1 MRLPWWIGAL
11 VLTAWSVGILVM
23 VLLRPP
29 AWALVAL
36 AFLIALV
43 VSVIQR
49 SMALVALAAAVALGL
64 GVMRGT
70 LSSTPTLAAGLRGQ
84 ETTVAGE
91 VDDDPVAHRHGTR
104 LIIRVATLH
113 TRVLATVYGA
123 PVVHYGDLVLLTGRL
138 EAAPRFDTFDYASYL
153 ADHGIS
159 GILQSP
165 HLVRVLPHPGD
176 PLHAAIFAVR
186 HALVAGIDR
195 ALPEPQAALLLGV
208 VFGYRQALPRA
219 LEQQMIACGLIHIVV
234 ISGLKVSLLARIV
247 HQGVG
252 RLAPGIA
259 PAVALGAML
268 TYALVSGA
276 SAAALR
282 AAAMGGLVVLAGT
295 LHRETQ
301 VVASMALTA
310 AVMLGLDPS
319 LAHDVSFQLSFAGTL
334 GIAGLTDAI
343 AARLPFLPTLLRDPF
358 AATLAAE
365 AATWPLMLASFHQVS
380 LVAPVANALVLPLL
394 PVVMV
399 IGGSG
404 AILAAV
410 WQAAGW
416 PVLQLAG
423 LIIAWFQRVIEVTA
437 AAPAANLTMPYFPPR
452 WIAAAAILNGG
463 SLAALKL
470 RRFFWQRRVWAAL
483 AGLALVVT
491 ALLLVQP
498 DGKVHVYALDV
509 GTGSGVL
516 IRTAG
521 GQQILFDAG
530 PDPDRF
536 AQAVGR
542 VLPPTARGLRLW
554 ILTDG
559 RRAEVGAASAVMRRF
574 DIAQVL
580 VTDSA
585 AWSPSLLA
593 TVNAAR
599 QAGIPISADTMPPVI
614 DGVTLRLAADGRTWL
629 VNAKGAA
636 LAIVPP
642 DTGWVSYPAQIRAA
656 IFLDGGPEAWTPA
669 RAGDVAVVQVANQ
682 SRDGLPARDFLRD
695 LDLAT
700 VLRTDRVG
708 TVELTVVGSRFL
720 SP

>member
-1 MRLPWWIGAL
+1 
-11 VLTAWSVGILVM
+11 M
-23 VLLRPP
+23 VLLRPSP
-29 AWALVAL
+29 WALLVL
-36 AFLIALV
+36 AFLSALA
-43 VSVIQR
+43 VSWIRPSVAI
-49 SMALVALAAAVALGL
+49 VALAAAVALSL
-64 GVMRGT
+64 GVMRGN
-70 LSSTPTLAAGLRGQ
+70 LSSTPALADGLRGQ
-84 ETTVAGE
+84 QTTVAGQ
-91 VDDDPVAHRHGTR
+91 VDDDPVTHRHGIR
-104 LIIRVATLH
+104 LVVRVATLH
-113 TRVLATVYGA
+113 TRLLATVYGA
-123 PVVHYGDLVLLTGRL
+123 PPVHYGDLVLLTGRL

-165 HLVRVLPHPGD
+165 HLVRVLAHPGD
-176 PLHAAIFAVR
+176 PLHTAIFAIR

-319 LAHDVSFQLSFAGTL
+319 LARDVSFQLSFAGTL

-343 AARLPFLPTLLRDPF
+343 AARLPFLPAVLRDPF

-394 PVVMV
+394 PAVMV

-404 AILAAV
+404 AILAAL

-423 LIIAWFQRVIEVTA
+423 LIIAWFERVIEVTA
-437 AAPAANLTMPYFPPR
+437 AAPAASLTTPYFPPR

-463 SLAALKL
+463 GLAALKL
-470 RRFFWQRRVWAAL
+470 RRFFWQRRVWAGL
-483 AGLALVVT
+483 GGLALVIG

-498 DGKVHVYALDV
+498 DGQVHVYALDV

-516 IRTAG
+516 IRTPT
-521 GQQILFDAG
+521 GQQILFDGG

-554 ILTDG
+554 LLTGG
-559 RRAEVGAASAVMRRF
+559 RRAQVGAAPAVMRRF
-574 DIAQVL
+574 DITQVL
-580 VTDSA
+580 VTDSG

-593 TVNAAR
+593 TINAAR
-599 QAGIPISADTMPPVI
+599 QAGIPVSVDTIPPVI

-629 VNAKGAA
+629 VDAGGAA
-636 LAIVPP
+636 LAIIPP

-656 IFLDGGPEAWTPA
+656 IFLDGGPEAWTSA
-669 RAGDVAVVQVANQ
+669 RVGDLAVIQVANQ
-682 SRDGLPARDFLRD
+682 SRDGLPAHDFLRD

-708 TVELTVVGSRFL
+708 TVELTIVGSRFL

>member
-1 MRLPWWIGAL
+1 MSLPWWIGAL

-23 VLLRPP
+23 VVLRPP
-29 AWALVAL
+29 AWALLAL

-49 SMALVALAAAVALGL
+49 SMAMVALAATVALGL
-64 GVMRGT
+64 GVVRGN
-70 LSSTPTLAAGLRGQ
+70 LSSTPTLAAELRGQ
-84 ETTVAGE
+84 QTTVAGQ
-91 VDDDPVAHRHGTR
+91 VDDDPVTHRHGTR
-104 LIIRVATLH
+104 LVVRVATLH

-138 EAAPRFDTFDYASYL
+138 EAPPRFDTFDYASYL

-165 HLVRVLPHPGD
+165 HLVRVLPHAGD

-282 AAAMGGLVVLAGT
+282 AAAMGGLVVLAGM
-295 LHRETQ
+295 LRRDAQ
-301 VVASMALTA
+301 VVVSMALTA

-319 LAHDVSFQLSFAGTL
+319 LARDVSFQLSFAGTL

-343 AARLPFLPTLLRDPF
+343 AARLPFFPTLFRDPF

-394 PVVMV
+394 PAVMV

-423 LIIAWFQRVIEVTA
+423 LIIAWFERVIEVTA
-437 AAPAANLTMPYFPPR
+437 AAPAASLTTPYFPPR
-452 WIAAAAILNGG
+452 WIAAAAVLNGG
-463 SLAALKL
+463 GLLALKL
-470 RRFFWQRRVWAAL
+470 RRFFWQRRVWT
-483 AGLALVVT
+483 GLGGLTVIVT

-498 DGKVHVYALDV
+498 DGQVHVYALDV

-516 IRTAG
+516 IRTPG

-542 VLPPTARGLRLW
+542 VLPPTARALRLW
-554 ILTDG
+554 ILTGG
-559 RRAEVGAASAVMRRF
+559 RRAQIGAAPAVMRRF
-574 DIAQVL
+574 NIAQVL
-580 VTDSA
+580 VTDSGS
-585 AWSPSLLA
+585 WSRSLLA

-599 QAGIPISADTMPPVI
+599 QAGIPVSADTMPPVI
-614 DGVTLRLAADGRTWL
+614 DGVALRLAADGRTWM
-629 VNAKGAA
+629 VDTGGTE
-636 LAIVPP
+636 LAIIPP
-642 DTGWVSYPAQIRAA
+642 DTGWIGYPAQVHCA
-656 IFLDGGPEAWTPA
+656 IFLDGGPDAWTPG
-669 RAGDVAVVQVANQ
+669 RAGDLAVIQVASQ
-682 SRDGLPARDFLRD
+682 SRDGLPARGFLQD
-695 LDLAT
+695 LGGVP
-700 VLRTDRVG
+700 VLRTDRLG
-708 TVELTVVGSRFL
+708 TVELVASGSRFA
-720 SP
+720 PP

>member
-1 MRLPWWIGAL
+1 
-11 VLTAWSVGILVM
+11 
-23 VLLRPP
+23 
-29 AWALVAL
+29 
-36 AFLIALV
+36 
-43 VSVIQR
+43 
-49 SMALVALAAAVALGL
+49 
-64 GVMRGT
+64 
-70 LSSTPTLAAGLRGQ
+70 
-84 ETTVAGE
+84 
-91 VDDDPVAHRHGTR
+91 
-104 LIIRVATLH
+104 
-113 TRVLATVYGA
+113 
-123 PVVHYGDLVLLTGRL
+123 
-138 EAAPRFDTFDYASYL
+138 
-153 ADHGIS
+153 
-159 GILQSP
+159 
-165 HLVRVLPHPGD
+165 
-176 PLHAAIFAVR
+176 
-186 HALVAGIDR
+186 
-195 ALPEPQAALLLGV
+195 
-208 VFGYRQALPRA
+208 
-219 LEQQMIACGLIHIVV
+219 
-234 ISGLKVSLLARIV
+234 
-247 HQGVG
+247 
-252 RLAPGIA
+252 
-259 PAVALGAML
+259 
-268 TYALVSGA
+268 
-276 SAAALR
+276 
-282 AAAMGGLVVLAGT
+282 
-295 LHRETQ
+295 
-301 VVASMALTA
+301 
-310 AVMLGLDPS
+310 
-319 LAHDVSFQLSFAGTL
+319 
-334 GIAGLTDAI
+334 
-343 AARLPFLPTLLRDPF
+343 
-358 AATLAAE
+358 
-365 AATWPLMLASFHQVS
+365 
-380 LVAPVANALVLPLL
+380 
-394 PVVMV
+394 
-399 IGGSG
+399 
-404 AILAAV
+404 
-410 WQAAGW
+410 
-416 PVLQLAG
+416 G
-423 LIIAWFQRVIEVTA
+423 LIIAWFERVIEVTA
-437 AAPAANLTMPYFPPR
+437 AAPVASLTTPYSPSR
-452 WIAAAAILNGG
+452 RTAAAAIRSGG
-463 SLAALKL
+463 RLAALKL
-470 RRFFWQRRVWAAL
+470 RRFLWQRRLWAAL

-656 IFLDGGPEAWTPA
+656 IFLDGGPAAWTPA

-682 SRDGLPARDFLRD
+682 SRHGLPARDFLRD

-708 TVELTVVGSRFL
+708 TVERPVFGSRGRSPGAGGGPSVGSARGSTDRPRPLSRTPSKRERFDQP
-720 SP
+720 STTS

>member
-1 MRLPWWIGAL
+1 
-11 VLTAWSVGILVM
+11 M

-165 HLVRVLPHPGD
+165 HLVRVLPHAGD

-219 LEQQMIACGLIHIVV
+219 LEQQMMAGGLVHIVV
-234 ISGLKVSLLARIV
+234 IAGLKVSLLARIV

-301 VVASMALTA
+301 VVASMALTP
-310 AVMLGLDPS
+310 AVLLGLDPS

-365 AATWPLMLASFHQVS
+365 AATWPLMLASFHQIS

-394 PVVMV
+394 PAVMV

-404 AILAAV
+404 AILAAL

-423 LIIAWFQRVIEVTA
+423 LIIAWFERVIEVTA
-437 AAPAANLTMPYFPPR
+437 AAPGANFTMPYFPPR
-452 WIAAAAILNGG
+452 WIAAAAVLNGG
-463 SLAALKL
+463 GLAALKL
-470 RRFFWQRRVWAAL
+470 RRFFWQRRVWAGL
-483 AGLALVVT
+483 GGLALIVG

-521 GQQILFDAG
+521 GQQILFDGG

-542 VLPPTARGLRLW
+542 VLPPAAGGLRLW
-554 ILTDG
+554 ILTGG
-559 RRAEVGAASAVMRRF
+559 RRAQVGGAAGVVRRF
-574 DIAQVL
+574 GIAGVVVAGLAGGSAPL
-580 VTDSA
+580 VA
-585 AWSPSLLA
+585 
-593 TVNAAR
+593 
-599 QAGIPISADTMPPVI
+599 
-614 DGVTLRLAADGRTWL
+614 
-629 VNAKGAA
+629 
-636 LAIVPP
+636 
-642 DTGWVSYPAQIRAA
+642 
-656 IFLDGGPEAWTPA
+656 
-669 RAGDVAVVQVANQ
+669 
-682 SRDGLPARDFLRD
+682 
-695 LDLAT
+695 
-700 VLRTDRVG
+700 
-708 TVELTVVGSRFL
+708 
-720 SP
+720 

>member
-1 MRLPWWIGAL
+1 
-11 VLTAWSVGILVM
+11 
-23 VLLRPP
+23 
-29 AWALVAL
+29 
-36 AFLIALV
+36 
-43 VSVIQR
+43 
-49 SMALVALAAAVALGL
+49 
-64 GVMRGT
+64 
-70 LSSTPTLAAGLRGQ
+70 
-84 ETTVAGE
+84 
-91 VDDDPVAHRHGTR
+91 
-104 LIIRVATLH
+104 
-113 TRVLATVYGA
+113 
-123 PVVHYGDLVLLTGRL
+123 
-138 EAAPRFDTFDYASYL
+138 
-153 ADHGIS
+153 DHGIS

-165 HLVRVLPHPGD
+165 HVVRVLAHPGD
-176 PLHAAIFAVR
+176 PLHATIFAIR

-310 AVMLGLDPS
+310 AIMLGLDPS
-319 LAHDVSFQLSFAGTL
+319 LARDVSFQLSFAGTL

-343 AARLPFLPTLLRDPF
+343 AARLPFLPAVLRDPF

-394 PVVMV
+394 PAVMV

-423 LIIAWFQRVIEVTA
+423 LIIAWFERVIEVTA
-437 AAPAANLTMPYFPPR
+437 AAPAASLTTPYFPPR

-463 SLAALKL
+463 GLAALKL
-470 RRFFWQRRVWAAL
+470 RRFFWQRRVWAGL
-483 AGLALVVT
+483 GGLALVIG

-498 DGKVHVYALDV
+498 DGQVHVYALDV

-521 GQQILFDAG
+521 GQQILFDGG

-554 ILTDG
+554 VLTGG
-559 RRAEVGAASAVMRRF
+559 RRAQVGAAPAIMRRF

-580 VTDSA
+580 VTDSG

-599 QAGIPISADTMPPVI
+599 QAGIPVSVDTMPPVI

-629 VNAKGAA
+629 VGAGGAA
-636 LAIVPP
+636 LAIIPP
-642 DTGWVSYPAQIRAA
+642 DTGWVSYPAQIRGA
-656 IFLDGGPEAWTPA
+656 IFLDGGPEVWTSA
-669 RAGDVAVVQVANQ
+669 RVGDLAVIQVANQ
-682 SRDGLPARDFLRD
+682 SRDGLPARDFMRD
-695 LDLAT
+695 LDGMT
-700 VLRTDRVG
+700 VLRTDRLG
-708 TVELTVVGSRFL
+708 TVELTIVGSRFL

>member
-1 MRLPWWIGAL
+1 
-11 VLTAWSVGILVM
+11 M
-23 VLLRPP
+23 VLLRPSP
-29 AWALVAL
+29 WALLVLGFLSAL
-36 AFLIALV
+36 AVSLIWP
-43 VSVIQR
+43 SVAI
-49 SMALVALAAAVALGL
+49 VALAAAVALSL
-64 GVMRGT
+64 GVMRGH
-70 LSSTPTLAAGLRGQ
+70 LSSTPELAAGLRGQ
-84 ETTVAGE
+84 ETTVAGQ
-91 VDDDPVAHRHGTR
+91 VDDDPVTHRHGTR
-104 LIIRVATLH
+104 LVVRVATLH
-113 TRVLATVYGA
+113 TRLLATVYGA
-123 PVVHYGDLVLLTGRL
+123 PPVHYGDLVLLTGRL

-165 HLVRVLPHPGD
+165 HLVRVLAHPGD
-176 PLHAAIFAVR
+176 PLHTAIFAIR
-186 HALVAGIDR
+186 RALVAGIDR

-319 LAHDVSFQLSFAGTL
+319 LARDVSFQLSFAGTL
-334 GIAGLTDAI
+334 GIAGLTNAI
-343 AARLPFLPTLLRDPF
+343 AARLPFLPALLRDPF

-394 PVVMV
+394 PAVMV

-404 AILAAV
+404 AILAAL

-423 LIIAWFQRVIEVTA
+423 LIIAWFERVIEVTA
-437 AAPAANLTMPYFPPR
+437 AAPAASLTMPYFPPR

-463 SLAALKL
+463 GLAALKL
-470 RRFFWQRRVWAAL
+470 RRFFWQRRVWAGL
-483 AGLALVVT
+483 GGLAVIVG

-516 IRTAG
+516 IRTPT
-521 GQQILFDAG
+521 GQQILFDGG

-554 ILTDG
+554 ILTGG
-559 RRAEVGAASAVMRRF
+559 RRAQVGAAPAVMRRF

-580 VTDSA
+580 VTDSG

-599 QAGIPISADTMPPVI
+599 QAGIPVRVDTMPPVI

-629 VNAKGAA
+629 VDAGDAA
-636 LAIVPP
+636 LAIIPP

-656 IFLDGGPEAWTPA
+656 IFLDGGPEAWTSA
-669 RAGDVAVVQVANQ
+669 RVGDLAVIQVQNQ
-682 SRDGLPARDFLRD
+682 SRDGLPARGFMRD
-695 LDLAT
+695 LDGMT
-700 VLRTDRVG
+700 VLRTDRLG
-708 TVELTVVGSRFL
+708 TVELLVAGSRFV
-720 SP
+720 SS

>member
-1 MRLPWWIGAL
+1 
-11 VLTAWSVGILVM
+11 
-23 VLLRPP
+23 
-29 AWALVAL
+29 
-36 AFLIALV
+36 
-43 VSVIQR
+43 
-49 SMALVALAAAVALGL
+49 
-64 GVMRGT
+64 
-70 LSSTPTLAAGLRGQ
+70 
-84 ETTVAGE
+84 
-91 VDDDPVAHRHGTR
+91 
-104 LIIRVATLH
+104 
-113 TRVLATVYGA
+113 
-123 PVVHYGDLVLLTGRL
+123 VHYGDLVLLTGRL

-165 HLVRVLPHPGD
+165 HLVRVLAHPGD
-176 PLHAAIFAVR
+176 PLHTAIFAIR

-319 LAHDVSFQLSFAGTL
+319 LARDVSFQLSFAGTL

-343 AARLPFLPTLLRDPF
+343 AARLPFLPAVLRDPF

-394 PVVMV
+394 PAVMV

-423 LIIAWFQRVIEVTA
+423 LIIAWFERVIEVTA
-437 AAPAANLTMPYFPPR
+437 AAPAASLTTPYFPPR

-463 SLAALKL
+463 GLAALKL
-470 RRFFWQRRVWAAL
+470 RRFFWQRRVWAGL
-483 AGLALVVT
+483 GGLALVIG

-498 DGKVHVYALDV
+498 DGQVHVYALDV

-516 IRTAG
+516 IRTPT
-521 GQQILFDAG
+521 GQQILFDGG

-554 ILTDG
+554 ILTGG
-559 RRAEVGAASAVMRRF
+559 RRAQVGAAPAVMRRF
-574 DIAQVL
+574 DITQVL
-580 VTDSA
+580 VTDSG

-599 QAGIPISADTMPPVI
+599 QAGIPVSVDTIPPVI

-629 VNAKGAA
+629 VDAGGAA
-636 LAIVPP
+636 LAIIPP

-656 IFLDGGPEAWTPA
+656 IFLDGGPEAWTSA
-669 RAGDVAVVQVANQ
+669 RVGDLAVIQVANQ
-682 SRDGLPARDFLRD
+682 SRDGLPAHDFLRD

-708 TVELTVVGSRFL
+708 TVELTIVGSRFL

>member
-1 MRLPWWIGAL
+1 MRFPWWSGAL

-29 AWALVAL
+29 PAALLVP
-36 AFLIALV
+36 AFLIALAAV
-43 VSVIQR
+43 LLRR
-49 SMALVALAAAVALGL
+49 SIAILALTAAVALGL
-64 GVMRGT
+64 GVMRGS
-70 LSSTPTLAAGLRGQ
+70 LPSAPGLATDLGQ
-84 ETTVAGE
+84 ETTVAGQ
-91 VDDDPVAHRHGTR
+91 VDDDPVTHRNGTR
-104 LIIRVATLH
+104 LVVRVATIH

-138 EAAPRFDTFDYASYL
+138 EMAPRFDTFDYASYL

-176 PLHAAIFAVR
+176 PLHTAIFAIR

-247 HQGVG
+247 HQSVG
-252 RLAPGIA
+252 RLAPGLA
-259 PAVALGAML
+259 PFVALGAML
-268 TYALVSGA
+268 SYALVSGA

-282 AAAMGGLVVLAGT
+282 AAAMGGIVVLAGT
-295 LHRETQ
+295 LRRDTQ

-319 LAHDVSFQLSFAGTL
+319 LARDVSFQLSFAGTL

-343 AARLPFLPTLLRDPF
+343 AARLPFLPALLRDPF
-358 AATLAAE
+358 AATVAAE
-365 AATWPLMLASFHQVS
+365 AATWPMMLASFHQVS
-380 LVAPVANALVLPLL
+380 PVAPVANALVLPLL
-394 PVVMV
+394 PAVMV
-399 IGGSG
+399 IGGAG
-404 AILAAV
+404 AILAAL

-423 LIIAWFQRVIEVTA
+423 LIVAWFERVIEITA
-437 AAPAANLTMPYFPPR
+437 AAPAASFTMPYFPPR
-452 WIAAAAILNGG
+452 WIAAAAILNGSG
-463 SLAALKL
+463 LAALKL
-470 RRFFWQRRVWAAL
+470 RQFFWQRRVWAGL
-483 AGLALVVT
+483 GGLALIVG

-498 DGKVHVYALDV
+498 DGKAHVYALDV

-554 ILTDG
+554 ILTGG
-559 RRAEVGAASAVMRRF
+559 RRAQVGAAAAVMRRF
-574 DIAQVL
+574 DIAQLL
-580 VTDSA
+580 VTDSG
-585 AWSPSLLA
+585 AWTPSMVA

-599 QAGIPISADTMPPVI
+599 QAGIPVSADTMPPVI
-614 DGVTLRLAADGRTWL
+614 DGVTFRLAADGRTWL
-629 VNAKGAA
+629 VDAEGAE
-636 LAIVPP
+636 LAIIPP
-642 DTGWVSYPAQIRAA
+642 DTGWVSYPAQVHAA
-656 IFLDGGPEAWTPA
+656 IYLDGGPEAWTPS
-669 RAGDVAVVQVANQ
+669 RAGDLAVIQVANQ
-682 SRDGLPARDFLRD
+682 SRDGLPARGFLRD
-695 LDLAT
+695 LGRMTL
-700 VLRTDRVG
+700 LRTDRLG
-708 TVELTVVGSRFL
+708 TIELVIGASGWQPAR
-720 SP
+720 